1 MSGAWHARR
10 GIDKASKIDPSKWLG
25 SSDSKESESEVGYG
39 KPPKHTRFEP
49 GQSGNPRGRPK
60 GAKNKTNS
68 IPELGAERLKS
79 VIMEEAYRSLGVND
93 GDRLV
98 EIPVI
103 QAVIRS
109 MALNA
114 AKGNQRAQRMFTEM
128 IQWVEGENKALHN
141 EYLKTMIEYK
151 VEGEKELERCKRAG
165 LTAPEMFPH
174 PDDIIIDFTTGDVK
188 IMGPMSK
195 EEKKIWDQMRQ
206 ATEQSKKDLRK
217 FKKMAAK
224 DPDNP
229 EIQKLI
235 KRVQGIVERYSPY
248 LRD

>member
-1 MSGAWHARR
+1 
-10 GIDKASKIDPSKWLG
+10 
-25 SSDSKESESEVGYG
+25 
-39 KPPKHTRFEP
+39 
-49 GQSGNPRGRPK
+49 
-60 GAKNKTNS
+60 
-68 IPELGAERLKS
+68 
-79 VIMEEAYRSLGVND
+79 MEEAYRSLGVND
-93 GDRLV
+93 GDKFV

-128 IQWVEGENKALHN
+128 IQWVEGENKALHD

-174 PDDIIIDFTTGDVK
+174 PDDIIIDFRTSDVK

-206 ATEQSKKDLRK
+206 ATEQSKKDIRK
-217 FKKMAAK
+217 LKKMVAK
-224 DPDNP
+224 DPHNP
-229 EIQKLI
+229 DIQKLLKKI
-235 KRVQGIVERYSPY
+235 QGMEERISPY